1 MKPLAIT
8 LGDPAGI
15 GAEVVFKALATM
27 DVPVRVFGSRVYA
40 NPPSGVPFVDVD
52 ANIPETL
59 KRLAPLPF
67 GSRVLLP
74 RGAGG

>member
-1 MKPLAIT
+1 
-8 LGDPAGI
+8 
-15 GAEVVFKALATM
+15 
-27 DVPVRVFGSRVYA
+27 
-40 NPPSGVPFVDVD
+40 VPFVDVD

-74 RGAGG
+74 PRAGG